1 MFLGRN
7 FGFLSG
13 YMVVSACYLV
23 VTACYCLLLGGYW
36 WLLVITACYCSF
48 SLSINGLSI
57 LLSYYLSRCFLGIGL
72 LGFSE
77 FWHGARNLIKL
88 CMTEP
93 DFLEKLFFA
102 PEMEKWGHK
111 QGWICSV
118 NENLFY
124 LLCSCTNPNFGKNT
138 NPEI

>member
-1 MFLGRN
+1 MSNVCSLAVILVFL
-7 FGFLSG
+7 
-13 YMVVSACYLV
+13 VVTWWLVLVTWWSLLATACYLV
-23 VTACYCLLLGGYW
+23 VTGGYW
-36 WLLVITACYCSF
+36 SLLLVTAHSHF
-48 SLSINGLSI
+48 KINGLSI

-77 FWHGARNLIKL
+77 FWHGATNLIKL

-111 QGWICSV
+111 QG
-118 NENLFY
+118 
-124 LLCSCTNPNFGKNT
+124 
-138 NPEI
+138 